1 MLRRCSLS
9 RASTHTS
16 CYAAVGSFGNVDDDD
31 DGDGDDDGGEDK
43 NDDDDDG
50 DDDDVDMAY
59 ETKVSFLSL
68 FMSPYKMF
76 EKWRQP
82 RAFQMPGT

>member
-31 DGDGDDDGGEDK
+31 GDGDDDGGEDK
-43 NDDDDDG
+43 NDDDG
-50 DDDDVDMAY
+50 DDDDDVWY
-59 ETKVSFLSL
+59 GL
-68 FMSPYKMF
+68 
-76 EKWRQP
+76 WN
-82 RAFQMPGT
+82 